1 MLRLTSYLCALTF
14 GFVTLAA
21 AQEPLPN
28 MALQENYK
36 RAFSENEVYSTTWEG
51 TFRRYDAEG
60 ELYQEFPSRI
70 DVTFDPSKDLP
81 YTQTNAYSFED
92 GTSQVITSQGG
103 YEDGKIVFSNPR
115 VDGYSSA
122 FTLEQDPAGRS
133 SMLNLV
139 FKDGSGLYMYEVITL
154 SDDGNTR
161 SRMSQYMIDG
171 KVVRRTLIDEVRTSE
186 AWRAV
191 E

>member
-1 MLRLTSYLCALTF
+1 MSRYLLYLIGLVAGFTSIAM
-14 GFVTLAA
+14 
-21 AQEPLPN
+21 AQAPLPN
-28 MALQENYK
+28 MALQDNYK
-36 RAFSENEVYSTTWEG
+36 RAFTENQVYTVTWEG

-60 ELYQEFPSRI
+60 KLYQDFPSRI
-70 DVTFDPSKDLP
+70 DVTFDPSKELP
-81 YTQTNAYSFED
+81 YTQTNAYSFAD

-115 VDGYSSA
+115 IDGYSSA
-122 FTLEQDPAGRS
+122 FTLEQDPSGRS
-133 SMLNLV
+133 SMLNLN
-139 FKDGSGLYMYEVITL
+139 FKDGSGLYMYEIITL

-171 KVVRRTLIDEVRTSE
+171 IVVRRTLIDELKTAE